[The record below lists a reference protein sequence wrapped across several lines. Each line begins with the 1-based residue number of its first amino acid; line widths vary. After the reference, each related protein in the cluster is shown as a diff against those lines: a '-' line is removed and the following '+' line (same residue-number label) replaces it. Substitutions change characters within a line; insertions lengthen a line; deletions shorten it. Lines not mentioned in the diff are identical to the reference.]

1 MEGREERE
9 EREERRERTGKGEGE
24 GRVKEG
30 EEGIN
35 TICGALWGSSHCN
48 KVW

>member
-1 MEGREERE
+1 MRKNREGRR
-9 EREERRERTGKGEGE
+9 RRREL
-24 GRVKEG
+24 EG